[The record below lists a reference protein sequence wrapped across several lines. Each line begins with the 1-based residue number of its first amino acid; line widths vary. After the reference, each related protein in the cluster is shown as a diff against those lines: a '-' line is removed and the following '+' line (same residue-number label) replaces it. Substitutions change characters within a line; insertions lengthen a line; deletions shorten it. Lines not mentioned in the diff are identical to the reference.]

1 VTLAAILPRSV
12 LQELQLQLEII
23 EQQFGIVE
31 FPRVAGFWQRW
42 CRLHVGFLKKLNKFS
57 GDSAEQESY
66 VAAEI
71 KKVLR
76 IRESILSS
84 AMQFFRALGAKNL
97 QEENLLA
104 ALIES
109 SDKLWI
115 AALERESARLRT
127 VYAKSR
133 RTRRVIGAYSEN
145 G

>member
-1 VTLAAILPRSV
+1 MSLAAILPLSV
-12 LQELQLQLEII
+12 LQDLQMQIQMI
-23 EQQFGIVE
+23 EQQFAIAE

-42 CRLHVGFLKKLNKFS
+42 CRLHVGFLKKLNTFS
-57 GDSAEQESY
+57 GDSAEQEIY
-66 VAAEI
+66 VAAEMN
-71 KKVLR
+71 KVLR

-84 AMQFFRALGAKNL
+84 ALQFFRALGAKNL

-115 AALERESARLRT
+115 AALERETTRLRN
-127 VYAKSR
+127 VYTKSR

>member
-1 VTLAAILPRSV
+1 VTLAAIFPRSV

-31 FPRVAGFWQRW
+31 FHRVAGFWQRW

>member
-66 VAAEI
+66 VAAEM

-115 AALERESARLRT
+115 AALERESTRLRS

>member
-66 VAAEI
+66 VAVEI